1 MTAFLIRLLLPS
13 GADPGDPQ
21 VRQRCG
27 SVSGGVGIALNALL
41 FLGKLL
47 SGLATGSIAVVADAF
62 NNLSDAASSVITLVG
77 FRLAGQDA
85 DQEHPFG
92 HGRMEYLTGLVVAL
106 AILLM
111 GVEIGKSS
119 LEKIFSPEVTTFS
132 WMAVVILFLS
142 ILVKLWMFF
151 FNRTLGR
158 RIGSAAMEATAADSL
173 SDSYVLLS
181 DVDGDIIYASGG
193 SSSDLSNY
201 TDSRIPQRVL
211 QQVLSSGSY
220 NGLTNLDGI
229 YSEKRYLAA
238 YPFGIIFG
246 GATIPQG
253 LVLVSSDTSSVSE
266 MWRATAT
273 IFFFTAVTVLLI
285 AVIASSITS
294 SHQVRPLNEM
304 AEAARKFG
312 QGEFDVR
319 VTGYENRCDEV
330 GTLAEAFNSMAASLS
345 KVETQRSEFIANV
358 SHELKTP
365 MTTISGFAEGILDG
379 TIPPERERDS
389 LEIIVSETRRLS
401 RLVRRMLDLSRLN
414 ALTENITAQEQFDL
428 TETVSQVL
436 VSLEGKITG
445 RDLDVDVKMPDEPLK
460 VWGDP
465 DSVTQVCYNLLD
477 NAAKFA
483 AKGTTITVQITKK
496 DGKAYTSIRN
506 LGATIP
512 PDELSLLFDRFH
524 KADYSRSMDR
534 EGVGLGLY
542 IVKTILGNLKENI
555 TVTSEDGVTNF
566 TFTLTLA

>member
-1 MTAFLIRLLLPS
+1 MKSLYKRELAMMVGIVTLSFTLLSTAFMLLSYRYIISETRDRLERNAGYIASATGNYLQNFNS
-13 GADPGDPQ
+13 WNIFDSRADTWILYQ
-21 VRQRCG
+21 TTMETVS
-27 SVSGGVGIALNALL
+27 SVS
-41 FLGKLL
+41 
-47 SGLATGSIAVVADAF
+47 DA
-62 NNLSDAASSVITLVG
+62 SVI
-77 FRLAGQDA
+77 
-85 DQEHPFG
+85 
-92 HGRMEYLTGLVVAL
+92 VASTQGE
-106 AILLM
+106 IL
-111 GVEIGKSS
+111 
-119 LEKIFSPEVTTFS
+119 
-132 WMAVVILFLS
+132 
-142 ILVKLWMFF
+142 
-151 FNRTLGR
+151 
-158 RIGSAAMEATAADSL
+158 
-173 SDSYVLLS
+173 
-181 DVDGDIIYASGG
+181 YASDEGMY
-193 SSSDLSNY
+193 SKQ
-201 TDSRIPQRVL
+201 IPQQIVDQILER
-211 QQVLSSGSY
+211 GNY
-220 NGLTNLDGI
+220 AGLTNLNGI
-229 YSEKRYLAA
+229 YGSNRYIA
-238 YPFGIIFG
+238 
-246 GATIPQG
+246 G
-253 LVLVSSDTSSVSE
+253 LPVQVQLDNPNLLVNVGVVLVSGDTSGLSE
-266 MWRATAT
+266 MWRSTAT
-273 IFFFTAVTVLLI
+273 IFFFAAVVVLLI

-294 SHQVRPLNEM
+294 AHQTRPLTEM

-312 QGEFDVR
+312 RGEFDVR
-319 VTGYENRCDEV
+319 VNNYKDRCDEI
-330 GTLAEAFNSMAASLS
+330 GELAEAFNSMANSLA
-345 KVETQRSEFIANV
+345 KVESQRAEFIANV

>member
-1 MTAFLIRLLLPS
+1 MRSLYKRQLAMMVGIVALSFTLLSTAFMMLSYRYIISEKRDAMERNAGYIAMFASSFYQQLRSEPFQNYVAS
-13 GADPGDPQ
+13 
-21 VRQRCG
+21 
-27 SVSGGVGIALNALL
+27 IAL
-41 FLGKLL
+41 
-47 SGLATGSIAVVADAF
+47 I
-62 NNLSDAASSVITLVG
+62 
-77 FRLAGQDA
+77 
-85 DQEHPFG
+85 
-92 HGRMEYLTGLVVAL
+92 
-106 AILLM
+106 
-111 GVEIGKSS
+111 
-119 LEKIFSPEVTTFS
+119 
-132 WMAVVILFLS
+132 
-142 ILVKLWMFF
+142 
-151 FNRTLGR
+151 
-158 RIGSAAMEATAADSL
+158 
-173 SDSYVLLS
+173 SDSYVI
-181 DVDGDIIYASGG
+181 VAAPDGEIIYA
-193 SSSDLSNY
+193 
-201 TDSRIPQRVL
+201 TDGVNFYAYENSKVPESVVS
-211 QQVLSSGSY
+211 QVLERGSY
-220 NGLTNLDGI
+220 AGMTSLGGI
-229 YSEKRYLAA
+229 FPERRYLASL
-238 YPFGIIFG
+238 PI
-246 GATIPQG
+246 TVSLNNLSVTQG
-253 LVLVSSDTSSVSE
+253 LVLVSADASSLAE
-266 MWRATAT
+266 MWSATAT
-273 IFFFTAVTVLLI
+273 IFFFTAVVVLLI
-285 AVIASSITS
+285 AFVASSLFS
-294 SHQVRPLNEM
+294 AHQARPLNEM

-312 QGEFDVR
+312 RGEFDVR
-319 VTGYENRCDEV
+319 VTSYEGRCDEIS
-330 GTLAEAFNSMAASLS
+330 TLAEAFNTMANSLA
-345 KVETQRSEFIANV
+345 KVESQRSEFIANV